1 MQNDDN
7 ANAIVKLLILWCLV
21 FPFAILFFVA
31 QTHDKVV
38 RVQRDITRLQGD
50 LSGTVINQCRITERS
65 GWFGAT
71 REIKEVGC
79 E

>member
-38 RVQRDITRLQGD
+38 RVQRDITRLQE
-50 LSGTVINQCRITERS
+50 TPVINQCRITERS

-71 REIKEVGC
+71 REVKEVGC